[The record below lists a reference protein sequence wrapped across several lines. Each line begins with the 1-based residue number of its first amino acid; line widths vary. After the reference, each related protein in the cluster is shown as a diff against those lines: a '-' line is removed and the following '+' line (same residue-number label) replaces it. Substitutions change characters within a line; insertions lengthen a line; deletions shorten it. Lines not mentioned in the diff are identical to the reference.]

1 MEVQDV
7 FAVVFPRALATAGRK
22 VKIPKV
28 YSYTVIVWGAIP
40 HSGQLN
46 RSNSTLV
53 KLTGLLNSNPIWK
66 EDCPL
71 LFTVKS
77 PWLEVDIHWLYY
89 TCPSETLWKLLLLR
103 VNPSFL
109 PTASTSLIGS
119 TPGLSTRN
127 TRSQGQSP
135 HRRSQKQYT
144 WIPAALQHTV
154 YSKKIT
160 ANTNYFIPVHCAVWC
175 RLFCKWET
183 EISCA

>member
-1 MEVQDV
+1 MNI
-7 FAVVFPRALATAGRK
+7 LINLYIK
-22 VKIPKV
+22 CS
-28 YSYTVIVWGAIP
+28 SYETELILTLGNYLEKKRREDKHKFSLTEDNTTRNFQINNLGARW
-40 HSGQLN
+40 H
-46 RSNSTLV
+46 
-53 KLTGLLNSNPIWK
+53 
-66 EDCPL
+66 
-71 LFTVKS
+71 